1 MMTTAHG
8 ANATVLGRK
17 RDIIVYF
24 SGLVVLPLLPV
35 LGRYVAPLQSPAV
48 HGMFWQSSSRGP
60 QQGPVSGP
68 GEGGHVAETDAGHDS
83 AKGAVLA
90 FPLAAPRPRIMF
102 DRRELQVILRLYGV
116 MVAAGEWRDYAI
128 DMLSEQAVFSVFR
141 RSSDM
146 PLYRIAKTPR
156 NARKQGIYSVMT
168 ADGRILKRGQ
178 DLTQVLRILSKKPKL
193 VT

>member
-1 MMTTAHG
+1 
-8 ANATVLGRK
+8 
-17 RDIIVYF
+17 
-24 SGLVVLPLLPV
+24 
-35 LGRYVAPLQSPAV
+35 
-48 HGMFWQSSSRGP
+48 MFWQSSRGGP
-60 QQGPVSGP
+60 QQGPVAGR
-68 GEGGHVAETDAGHDS
+68 GEGGYVAETDTGHDS
-83 AKGAVLA
+83 ANGAVLP

-102 DRRELQVILRLYGV
+102 DRRELQIILRLYGV

-141 RSSDM
+141 RASEM